1 MEKELEKIKETY
13 ADCNLTDEEA
23 MEIYKAEHSDSFL
36 AGTIFVY
43 RKCPA
48 RIMFSGCRIL
58 K

>member
-1 MEKELEKIKETY
+1 MEKELERIKETY
-13 ADCNLTDEEA
+13 SDCNLTDEEA
-23 MEIYKAEHSDSFL
+23 RAIIEAEHSDSFL
-36 AGTIFVY
+36 AGTIFAY